1 MKRCRRAGADA
12 SEVKKAYRSLSKQH
26 HPDKNPHAVE
36 ESEKRMAEINEA
48 YETLTKI
55 LKRRE
60 RGGTRRGRD

>member
-1 MKRCRRAGADA
+1 M
-12 SEVKKAYRSLSKQH
+12 KKAYRSLSKQH

-36 ESEKRMAEINEA
+36 EAEKRMAEINEA

-60 RGGTRRGRD
+60 RGGRRGRGQL